1 MQEREAAGVLR
12 DTEAIRTPFYVVDE
26 TLLKKNLEILKDTA
40 ERAGCRILLA
50 QKAFSMYSVYPLI
63 RQYLSGTAASGLY
76 EARLGKTEFGGETH
90 VFSAA
95 YRPDEFDEILNYAD
109 HNKFLKEISSI
120 KGVGDATICKIADH
134 FRKAGNQN
142 E

>member
-1 MQEREAAGVLR
+1 MEARRKGRKTDAGTGGGWGSPGHGGDPHAHFMWL
-12 DTEAIRTPFYVVDE
+12 DE

-76 EARLGKTEFGGETH
+76 EARLGKTEFGGETPC
-90 VFSAA
+90 VFC
-95 YRPDEFDEILNYAD
+95 RLPP
-109 HNKFLKEISSI
+109 
-120 KGVGDATICKIADH
+120 G
-134 FRKAGNQN
+134 
-142 E
+142 